1 MNPLLQSFLA
11 SILRW
16 LLTAVGT
23 WFVAKGIV
31 RSDEIETYIAGAIA
45 AILALVWGLYQKYRS
60 KLFADKAREMS
71 AGVSETAVK
80 AAIKHDR
87 TLGV

>member
-23 WFVAKGIV
+23 WFVAKGIIKQE
-31 RSDEIETYIAGAIA
+31 EIETYIAGAVVAIIA
-45 AILALVWGLYQKYRS
+45 LIWGLYQKHRA
-60 KLFADKAREMS
+60 KLFADKARELP
-71 AGVSETAVK
+71 AGVSETRVK
-80 AAIKHDR
+80 TEVARDR
-87 TLGV
+87 AGL